1 MKNDERS
8 EHYDVREQM
17 QRPILFQPK
26 AGGVRE

>member
-1 MKNDERS
+1 MMKDQNIMMS
-8 EHYDVREQM
+8 EKQM